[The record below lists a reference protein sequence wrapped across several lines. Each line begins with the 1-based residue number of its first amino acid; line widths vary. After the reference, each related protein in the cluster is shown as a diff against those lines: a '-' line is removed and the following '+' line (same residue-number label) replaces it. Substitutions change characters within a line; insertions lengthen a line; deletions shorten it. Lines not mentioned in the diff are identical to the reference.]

1 LRSDLTTLAFDY
13 TPQSEIELIK
23 RWSALGEINPKDKEG
38 HDLDFEQTVSA
49 LQVTSNYRPHAY

>member
-1 LRSDLTTLAFDY
+1 LRSDLTTFALPY
-13 TPQSEIELIK
+13 TPQSEIDRIE

-49 LQVTSNYRPHAY
+49 LQVTSKYRPHAY